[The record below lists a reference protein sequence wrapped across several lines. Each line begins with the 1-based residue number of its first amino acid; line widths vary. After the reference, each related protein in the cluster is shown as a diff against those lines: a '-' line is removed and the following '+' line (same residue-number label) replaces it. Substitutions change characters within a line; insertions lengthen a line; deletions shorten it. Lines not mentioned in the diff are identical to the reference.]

1 MRKRDIVVKISQ
13 DIGIKQIIVAS
24 VVQKTFD
31 VIQEALKAGERIELR
46 NFGVFYVR
54 KRKKRVGRNPKTGA
68 VVPVPERRI
77 VAFKP
82 GLEMKQDIK

>member
-1 MRKRDIVVKISQ
+1 
-13 DIGIKQIIVAS
+13 
-24 VVQKTFD
+24 
-31 VIQEALKAGERIELR
+31 LR